1 MATPMFYGWYV
12 VIVCFLIAFFGFG
25 MGFYGTGIYLAFLQA
40 LHGWS
45 SALISF
51 AITGYYLLSATW
63 IIFFSDAFERFGPR
77 RVVLIG
83 SAALGGGVAGLTIVT
98 APWQMYAAFLVMSFG
113 WASMSGAAINIIIA
127 PWFERRRG
135 LAVSLALNGA
145 SCGGACIV
153 PLLLFFIT
161 QFGFAPGV
169 YMAVGMMLVVLVP
182 SVTII
187 LRRHPHE
194 LGLSPD
200 GEPLPAHGHAGL
212 CQSQPFNASPWRR
225 TEVFHHINFW
235 TISIPFAL
243 GLAAQVGF
251 LTHQI
256 AYLDPLLGTSGAG
269 IAVSLTTMA
278 AVIGR
283 LLTGMI
289 IDRLDRRKVS
299 SANFSLQ
306 VIALG
311 AMIVFPTPLALY
323 LACAGFGLGVG
334 NMISLPALIVQQEF
348 PREEFAR
355 IISLIVALN
364 QFTFAF
370 GPGALGVIRG
380 AAGSYTAS
388 LLLCMLL
395 QSLAAGII
403 LFRYYGPAIEER
415 QPGGIGA

>member
-1 MATPMFYGWYV
+1 MATPMFYGWYI

-25 MGFYGTGIYLAFLQA
+25 MGFYGTGIYLASLQA

-45 SALISF
+45 TALISF

-63 IIFFSDAFERFGPR
+63 IIFFGDAFERFGPR
-77 RVVLIG
+77 RVVLVG
-83 SAALGGGVAGLTIVT
+83 STALGAGVAGLTIVT
-98 APWQMYAAFLVMSFG
+98 APWQMYAAFLVMSVG

-145 SCGGACIV
+145 SCGGVCIV
-153 PLLLFFIT
+153 PLLLFLIT
-161 QFGFAPGV
+161 RFGFAPGV
-169 YMAVGMMLVVLVP
+169 YVAVGMMLVVLVP
-182 SVTII
+182 SVMII

-200 GEPLPAHGHAGL
+200 GEPRPAHGHTGPR
-212 CQSQPFNASPWRR
+212 QHQPFNTSPWRR
-225 TEVFHHINFW
+225 TEVLHRLNFW
-235 TISIPFAL
+235 TVSIPFAL

-256 AYLDPLLGTSGAG
+256 AYLDPLLGTNGAA

-283 LLTGMI
+283 LLTGII

-299 SANFSLQ
+299 SANFSVQ
-306 VIALG
+306 VIAMG
-311 AMIVFPTPLALY
+311 AMLLFPTPLGLY

-348 PREEFAR
+348 PKEQFAR

-370 GPGALGVIRG
+370 GPGALGVIRD
-380 AAGSYTAS
+380 AAGNYTAS

-403 LFRYYGPAIEER
+403 LFRQHGPAIEER
-415 QPGGIGA
+415 QPCGIGA